1 MKRFI
6 YVIVAKT
13 YSLRE
18 EILFRYPNLQL
29 SEICCRLVKIVDGGE
44 KRGREEKHGERE
56 REGAGRGKGE
66 GGEKDRRRTSVMSE
80 EPGAISGGFCAP
92 FKNASYGRRRR
103 RRRGC
108 PREGGE
114 KGVARREVG
123 GEFCECTYEWSFW
136 TNKSPAEGRE
146 EKWRG

>member
-1 MKRFI
+1 MRRNGSRRRRRRMEPK
-6 YVIVAKT
+6 
-13 YSLRE
+13 
-18 EILFRYPNLQL
+18 
-29 SEICCRLVKIVDGGE
+29 
-44 KRGREEKHGERE
+44 
-56 REGAGRGKGE
+56 
-66 GGEKDRRRTSVMSE
+66 GEKDRRRTSVTSE

-103 RRRGC
+103 RRRS
-108 PREGGE
+108 REGGE